1 MLSYQLK
8 RRRPPFGTQCKL
20 VMWYIMNIIKQL
32 CMPMNKPG
40 WSEYQNLSVL
50 QRVQWLSY
58 IRCIFSFV
66 SNCMGWLF
74 GGEGNGGN
82 TTDITNCETR
92 VFCHIMS
99 WYQIW
104 KSETK
109 LCKFQD
115 GRITLNPY
123 IAASTLRRVCQWTLY
138 VLLNRGPSFPVSALQ
153 ELWCCKCDDLEAGT
167 RCHIFHLG
175 NI

>member
-1 MLSYQLK
+1 
-8 RRRPPFGTQCKL
+8 
-20 VMWYIMNIIKQL
+20 MWYIINLIKQL

-58 IRCIFSFV
+58 TSGVRFPLSQIVRGDFV
-66 SNCMGWLF
+66 EVRVMMEIPQTSRTVRQESLAIWCL
-74 GGEGNGGN
+74 N
-82 TTDITNCETR
+82 TKVREQT
-92 VFCHIMS
+92 S
-99 WYQIW
+99 QI
-104 KSETK
+104 S
-109 LCKFQD
+109 
-115 GRITLNPY
+115 GRRIAPNPY
-123 IAASTLRRVCQWTLY
+123 IAASTLRGFASEPLY